1 MAGYFEEMGW
11 RELGEG
17 EEPNH
22 LLHMARFLVDF
33 GLYEDNF
40 TGEWPRLPP
49 PAAKEAVD
57 NLPEITIDDST
68 KDCPICLKKFNPG
81 EKAKQMPCKHI
92 FHSTCILTWLAKTNS
107 CPFCRF
113 ELPTDHTGYE
123 AFKKEKK
130 RAEQRKEDLDNLH
143 NSMFS

>member
-11 RELGEG
+11 AELEDGQQ
-17 EEPNH
+17 PNH
-22 LLHMARFLVDF
+22 LLDMARFLIDF

-49 PAAKEAVD
+49 PASKEAVQSLAD
-57 NLPEITIDDST
+57 VTVETDDKS
-68 KDCPICLKKFNPG
+68 CPICLKKFNIG
-81 EKAKQMPCKHI
+81 DKAKEMPCHHQ
-92 FHSTCILTWLAKTNS
+92 FHAKCILTWLDKTNS
-107 CPFCRF
+107 CPFCRH
-113 ELPTDHTGYE
+113 ELPTDNEGYE

-130 RAEQRKEDLDNLH
+130 RAEQRKEDIETLH